1 MGMPRLARVDL
12 WERLPVVCPLPK
24 PTSPRSQPPAVP
36 LNQAHVAK
44 PATKTLARGRCHRH
58 PWSRQLEKKI
68 IPDCGILFFF
78 FPLKLLS
85 PPKQFFFFIMEE
97 TKARVRTKELAL
109 MVFIPG

>member
-1 MGMPRLARVDL
+1 MSQASLVSAAGKKNHTRL
-12 WERLPVVCPLPK
+12 W
-24 PTSPRSQPPAVP
+24 
-36 LNQAHVAK
+36 NF
-44 PATKTLARGRCHRH
+44 
-58 PWSRQLEKKI
+58 I
-68 IPDCGILFFF
+68 FF